1 MYESQKDQ
9 LQQQSWNME
18 QAGMMQDN
26 LKSPLSL
33 YLTFSLAPLLASRD
47 NLWPAVSLSIL
58 AASCL
63 ILVRGLLIRKDSN
76 PDVMVTV
83 DALKT
88 TNKELKKQYGKIDID
103 KSESFHNSLI
113 TILSGRD
120 SPCLFEN

>member
-1 MYESQKDQ
+1 
-9 LQQQSWNME
+9 
-18 QAGMMQDN
+18 MMQDN

-47 NLWPAVSLSIL
+47 HLWPAVSLSIL

-120 SPCLFEN
+120 SPCPLKISRAASR